1 MVKVDALQVHLK
13 SLNSGGAVLPLYI
26 FSGDEPLLMMEAM
39 DALRLSAKKL
49 GFTEREVHLQERGFD
64 WSLLMSAGQ
73 TMSLFGDKRWVELR
87 IPTGKPG
94 RDGAEALKQF
104 AAQIAS
110 QAYGAEGPD
119 TVVCIIL
126 PRLDGKTKSSAWFSA
141 LDDAGMAI
149 QIDTLDRTHLPQWI
163 AGRLKRQNQEVESN
177 AEGRRALDF
186 IADQVEGNLIAAHQ
200 EILKLGLLYPEGK
213 LTEEQIRSSI
223 LKVAR
228 YNLFELTEAMLAGD
242 LARLNRMLDGLKG
255 EGEPL
260 VLILW
265 SVTEELRILS
275 KLKAASDA
283 GESVQQLMRINRIW
297 GNKERLYPAAIRRVQ
312 PLKLRR
318 AMQVAAG
325 LDRQSKGLYAA
336 DLPADPC
343 DVCSTPRAAARMVR
357 CWCRWGFS
365 FLASCMDVFKRSSKC
380 NAWCC

>member
-1 MVKVDALQVHLK
+1 MVKVDALQTHLK
-13 SLNSGGAVLPLYI
+13 SLSSGAAMLPLYV

-39 DALRLSAKKL
+39 DQLRSAAKKL
-49 GFTEREVHLQERGFD
+49 GFTDREVMVQERGFD
-64 WSLLMSAGQ
+64 WSALMNAGQ

-94 RDGAEALKQF
+94 RDGADALKQF
-104 AAQIAS
+104 AAQITS
-110 QAYGAEGPD
+110 QQDSANGPD
-119 TVVCIIL
+119 TVVCIVL
-126 PRLDGKTKSSAWFSA
+126 PRLDGKTKTSAWFVA

-149 QIDTLDRTHLPQWI
+149 QVDTLDRGHLPSWI
-163 AGRLKRQNQEVESN
+163 AGRLKKQSQEVE
-177 AEGRRALDF
+177 AGPEGQRALEF

-228 YNLFELTEAMLAGD
+228 YNVFELTEAMLAGD
-242 LARLNRMLDGLKG
+242 LPRLNRMLDGLKG

-265 SVTEELRILS
+265 SVTEELRLLS

-283 GESVQQLMRINRIW
+283 GESVQQLMRANRIW

-318 AMQVAAG
+318 AMQLAAG
-325 LDRQSKGLYAA
+325 LDRQSKGLHAA
-336 DLPADPC
+336 ELPADPW
-343 DVCSTPRAAARMVR
+343 DGLRLLGNLLR
-357 CWCRWGFS
+357 
-365 FLASCMDVFKRSSKC
+365 
-380 NAWCC
+380 

>member
-13 SLNSGGAVLPLYI
+13 SLGSGGAMLPLYI

-39 DALRLSAKKL
+39 DALRLTAKRL
-49 GFTEREVHLQERGFD
+49 GFTEREVLLQERGFD
-64 WSLLMSAGQ
+64 WSALMSAGQ

-104 AAQIAS
+104 AARMAS
-110 QAYGAEGPD
+110 QSNDAEGPD
-119 TVVCIIL
+119 TVVCIVL
-126 PRLDGKTKSSAWFSA
+126 PRLDGKTKASAWFSA

-149 QIDTLDRTHLPQWI
+149 QIDTLERSILPQWI
-163 AGRLKRQNQEVESN
+163 AGRLKRQNQEVN
-177 AEGRRALDF
+177 ADAEGRRALEF

-228 YNLFELTEAMLAGD
+228 YNVFELTEAMLAGD

-275 KLKAASDA
+275 KLKAASDD
-283 GESVQQLMRINRIW
+283 GESVQQLMRANRIW

-336 DLPADPC
+336 ELPADPW
-343 DVCSTPRAAARMVR
+343 DGLRLVGNLLR
-357 CWCRWGFS
+357 
-365 FLASCMDVFKRSSKC
+365 
-380 NAWCC
+380 

>member
-1 MVKVDALQVHLK
+1 MVKVDALQAHLK
-13 SLNSGGAVLPLYI
+13 SLSSGSAMLPLYV

-39 DALRLSAKKL
+39 DQLRSVAKTL
-49 GFTEREVHLQERGFD
+49 GFTDREVMVQERGFD
-64 WSLLMSAGQ
+64 WSALMNAGQ

-94 RDGAEALKQF
+94 RDGADALKQF

-110 QAYGAEGPD
+110 QQDGAGGPD
-119 TVVCIIL
+119 TVACIVL
-126 PRLDGKTKSSAWFSA
+126 PKLDGKTKTSAWFSA
-141 LDDAGMAI
+141 LDDSGMAI
-149 QIDTLDRTHLPQWI
+149 QVDTLDRSHLPQWI
-163 AGRLKRQNQEVESN
+163 AGRLKKQSQEVE
-177 AEGRRALDF
+177 AGPEGQRALDF

-200 EILKLGLLYPEGK
+200 EILKLGLLYPTGK

-228 YNLFELTEAMLAGD
+228 YNVFELTEAMLAGD
-242 LARLNRMLDGLKG
+242 LPRLNRMLDGLKG

-265 SVTEELRILS
+265 SVTEELRLLS

-283 GESVQQLMRINRIW
+283 GESVQQLMRANRIW

-325 LDRQSKGLYAA
+325 LDRQSKGLHAA
-336 DLPADPC
+336 ELPADPW
-343 DVCSTPRAAARMVR
+343 DGLRLLGNLLR
-357 CWCRWGFS
+357 
-365 FLASCMDVFKRSSKC
+365 
-380 NAWCC
+380 

>member
-13 SLNSGGAVLPLYI
+13 SLASGGAMLPLYI

-39 DALRLSAKKL
+39 DQLRLAAKKL
-49 GFTEREVHLQERGFD
+49 GFTEREVMLQERGFD
-64 WSLLMSAGQ
+64 WSALMSAGQ

-94 RDGAEALKQF
+94 RDGADALKQF
-104 AAQIAS
+104 AAQIES
-110 QAYGAEGPD
+110 QGNSPEGPD
-119 TVVCIIL
+119 TVVCIVL
-126 PRLDGKTKSSAWFSA
+126 PRLDGKTKTSAWFSA
-141 LDDAGMAI
+141 LDDAGMAV
-149 QIDTLDRTHLPQWI
+149 QIDSLDRGHLPQWI
-163 AGRLKRQNQEVESN
+163 LGRLKKQNQEVESGQ
-177 AEGRRALDF
+177 EGQRALEF

-200 EILKLGLLYPEGK
+200 EILKLGLLYPNGV

-228 YNLFELTEAMLAGD
+228 YNVFELTEAMLAGD
-242 LARLNRMLDGLKG
+242 LPRLNRMLDGLKG

-265 SVTEELRILS
+265 SVTEELRLLS

-283 GESVQQLMRINRIW
+283 GESVQQLMRANRIW
-297 GNKERLYPAAIRRVQ
+297 GNKERLYPNALRRVQ

-325 LDRQSKGLYAA
+325 LDRQVKGLSAN
-336 DLPADPC
+336 DLPPDPW
-343 DVCSTPRAAARMVR
+343 DGLRLVGNLLR
-357 CWCRWGFS
+357 
-365 FLASCMDVFKRSSKC
+365 
-380 NAWCC
+380 